1 MIRITLGDS
10 PTQGK
15 TTYLKK
21 KKKEIS
27 DTTTYVKI
35 QLINQQ
41 GATKCPNLNQRLS
54 PARSN
59 DAADGFRPRVSPYLW
74 PFTCLYLYQIN

>member
-1 MIRITLGDS
+1 MITTTLGDS

-21 KKKEIS
+21 KKKKKIS

-35 QLINQQ
+35 
-41 GATKCPNLNQRLS
+41 
-54 PARSN
+54 
-59 DAADGFRPRVSPYLW
+59 
-74 PFTCLYLYQIN
+74 